1 MYQTLLIQLWRWP
14 EKLSNNVE
22 ILVDNDDNVE
32 KIDNVD
38 NVKMVDNVDNV
49 KTVDNVD
56 LLSSLT
62 MLKHSGTLISL
73 VSIAA
78 PTCVVQESG
87 CIHLWCWVVF
97 IVIFVS
103 TMFLCDDNDGAGGD
117 IVQHDGM
124 IMVAAVQCWWCGHWL
139 PREAINTKNL
149 QSYGPISRARWF
161 LPLGFYF
168 VLSELRY
175 LATSGTEQ
183 VVFTPPNDTHIDCEK
198 SLYHLKTSQECETAL
213 TSQYQE

>member
-22 ILVDNDDNVE
+22 TLVDNDDNVE

-38 NVKMVDNVDNV
+38 NVDNADNVDNV

-87 CIHLWCWVVF
+87 CIHLWCWVVVF
-97 IVIFVS
+97 IVIFV
-103 TMFLCDDNDGAGGD
+103 FLCDDNDGAS
-117 IVQHDGM
+117 V
-124 IMVAAVQCWWCGHWL
+124 VVVTL
-139 PREAINTKNL
+139 YNTM
-149 QSYGPISRARWF
+149 GW
-161 LPLGFYF
+161 
-168 VLSELRY
+168 
-175 LATSGTEQ
+175 
-183 VVFTPPNDTHIDCEK
+183 
-198 SLYHLKTSQECETAL
+198 
-213 TSQYQE
+213 

>member
-1 MYQTLLIQLWRWP
+1 MYQTLLIHLRRWP

-22 ILVDNDDNVE
+22 TLVDNDDNVE

-38 NVKMVDNVDNV
+38 NVDNADNVDNV

-78 PTCVVQESG
+78 PTCVVAVVDV
-87 CIHLWCWVVF
+87 WVVVF

-124 IMVAAVQCWWCGHWL
+124 IMVAAVQGL
-139 PREAINTKNL
+139 PVW
-149 QSYGPISRARWF
+149 P
-161 LPLGFYF
+161 P
-168 VLSELRY
+168 
-175 LATSGTEQ
+175 LATQGGHQYKKVTKLW
-183 VVFTPPNDTHIDCEK
+183 TH
-198 SLYHLKTSQECETAL
+198 Q
-213 TSQYQE
+213 

>member
-78 PTCVVQESG
+78 PTCVVAVVDV
-87 CIHLWCWVVF
+87 WVVVF

-103 TMFLCDDNDGAGGD
+103 TMFLCDDNDGAS
-117 IVQHDGM
+117 V
-124 IMVAAVQCWWCGHWL
+124 VVVTL
-139 PREAINTKNL
+139 YNTM
-149 QSYGPISRARWF
+149 GW
-161 LPLGFYF
+161 
-168 VLSELRY
+168 
-175 LATSGTEQ
+175 
-183 VVFTPPNDTHIDCEK
+183 
-198 SLYHLKTSQECETAL
+198 
-213 TSQYQE
+213 